1 MIVMVVTACPPSVRG
16 DLSRWLFEVSTG
28 VFVGHVSARVREA
41 LWTRVTAFVNDGK
54 AIMAY
59 SASNEQH
66 VAFRVHRSSWKPR
79 DCDGLVLMARPS
91 GCEDESYYGAR
102 KSGWSDASKRH
113 KARRFG

>member
-66 VAFRVHRSSWKPR
+66 VAFRVLSSMLHFVFIDPAGSPGIAMVW
-79 DCDGLVLMARPS
+79 
-91 GCEDESYYGAR
+91 
-102 KSGWSDASKRH
+102 
-113 KARRFG
+113 F

>member
-1 MIVMVVTACPPSVRG
+1 MIVIVVTTCPPSVRG
-16 DLSRWLFEVSTG
+16 DLSRWLFEISTG

-41 LWTRVTAFVNDGK
+41 LWTRVTAFVHDGK

-79 DCDGLVLMARPS
+79 DSRWFGFDGEAERL
-91 GCEDESYYGAR
+91 
-102 KSGWSDASKRH
+102 
-113 KARRFG
+113 RR